1 MDRWIEYNPNPIGK
15 RANDC
20 AIRALCKALDPYID
34 VQRDKMWDIVYSIVH
49 MAGYEKADMPS
60 TNDVWDDVLE
70 WFKFRRYKMRYDM
83 TVEEFCEEHPSG
95 IYVLCLDGHV
105 VTAVDGFFY
114 DSWDSSGKSV
124 IYFWERE
131 R

>member
-1 MDRWIEYNPNPIGK
+1 MNRWIEYNPNPIGK

-20 AIRALCKALDPYID
+20 AIRALCKSLEPYID
-34 VQRDKMWDIVYSIVH
+34 VQRDMMWDIVYSIVH

-70 WFKFRRYKMRYDM
+70 WFKFRRYKMRYDV
-83 TVEEFCEEHPSG
+83 TVEEFCEENPNG
-95 IYVLCLDGHV
+95 TYVLCLDGHV

-114 DSWDSSGKSV
+114 DSWNSGKRRV
-124 IYFWERE
+124 LRYWVRE
-131 R
+131 D